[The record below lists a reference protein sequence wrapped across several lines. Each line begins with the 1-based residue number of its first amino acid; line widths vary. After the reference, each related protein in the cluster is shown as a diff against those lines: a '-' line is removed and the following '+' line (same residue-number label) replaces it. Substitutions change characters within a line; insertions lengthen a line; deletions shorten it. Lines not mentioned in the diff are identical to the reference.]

1 MEEQNFTDYF
11 PQTPLANSEPAN
23 ATETFMESSTMNL
36 GSNEVNGMKLL
47 LESADEIGVRL
58 EFDGDKTGV
67 RFESDG
73 DEHGMKKYKENGSRA
88 AKEGLKETGR
98 DIVVFGNNNGS
109 ATRPI
114 ILDSNNTNSKGKGKK
129 IEHDDADSIAIIPNP
144 STLSHLSPETLPK
157 RKRGRPKGS
166 SNKLKPFAST
176 GGFPVYPALGELM
189 PHILTVKLGE
199 NILSQLLLL
208 SQSTN
213 RAMCILSAVGVVSI
227 VCIRKLSGS
236 YLRFKGPFQILSLS
250 GTFVYGSTR
259 NPLEKSWMINVL
271 LANHDGKAFGGS
283 VAGFMIAAEPV
294 QIVVGSFEQG
304 TRKER
309 KKSRRARSS
318 YPSRVPGNGS
328 GHLIGANSINPASLP
343 SFGQNVNPAPLSGFG
358 QNVNP
363 ASPPDF
369 GQNNVPQSML
379 GPGTSID
386 FIPFVP

>member
-58 EFDGDKTGV
+58 EFDADKTGV

-73 DEHGMKKYKENGSRA
+73 DEHGMKEYEENGSRA

-213 RAMCILSAVGVVSI
+213 RAMCILSAVGV
-227 VCIRKLSGS
+227 
-236 YLRFKGPFQILSLS
+236 GPFQILSLS
-250 GTFVYGSTR
+250 GTFVYGSMR

-294 QIVVGSFEQG
+294 QV
-304 TRKER
+304 
-309 KKSRRARSS
+309 
-318 YPSRVPGNGS
+318 
-328 GHLIGANSINPASLP
+328 
-343 SFGQNVNPAPLSGFG
+343 
-358 QNVNP
+358 
-363 ASPPDF
+363 SPF
-369 GQNNVPQSML
+369 
-379 GPGTSID
+379 
-386 FIPFVP
+386 F

>member
-73 DEHGMKKYKENGSRA
+73 DEHEMKKWNYA
-88 AKEGLKETGR
+88 
-98 DIVVFGNNNGS
+98 
-109 ATRPI
+109 
-114 ILDSNNTNSKGKGKK
+114 
-129 IEHDDADSIAIIPNP
+129 
-144 STLSHLSPETLPK
+144 
-157 RKRGRPKGS
+157 
-166 SNKLKPFAST
+166 

-236 YLRFKGPFQILSLS
+236 YLRFK
-250 GTFVYGSTR
+250 
-259 NPLEKSWMINVL
+259 
-271 LANHDGKAFGGS
+271 A
-283 VAGFMIAAEPV
+283 
-294 QIVVGSFEQG
+294 
-304 TRKER
+304 
-309 KKSRRARSS
+309 
-318 YPSRVPGNGS
+318 
-328 GHLIGANSINPASLP
+328 
-343 SFGQNVNPAPLSGFG
+343 
-358 QNVNP
+358 
-363 ASPPDF
+363 
-369 GQNNVPQSML
+369 
-379 GPGTSID
+379 
-386 FIPFVP
+386 